1 VNDLTATKINNLD
14 LNGIQFL
21 DTPWKL
27 LPKDDLGEAVVN
39 AWPAASGALGPF
51 FAMGMDSYNLM
62 PRLKQLREF
71 PNTRFYGATGT
82 ITISEQSL
90 IRELTWATMVNGEVQ
105 VANYAMESSHDS

>member
-1 VNDLTATKINNLD
+1 
-14 LNGIQFL
+14 
-21 DTPWKL
+21 
-27 LPKDDLGEAVVN
+27 
-39 AWPAASGALGPF
+39 
-51 FAMGMDSYNLM
+51 MGMDSYNLM